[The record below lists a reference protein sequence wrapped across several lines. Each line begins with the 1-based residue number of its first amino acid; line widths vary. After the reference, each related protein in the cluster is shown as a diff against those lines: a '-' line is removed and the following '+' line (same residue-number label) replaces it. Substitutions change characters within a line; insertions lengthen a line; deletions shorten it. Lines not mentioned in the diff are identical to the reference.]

1 MTTEP
6 SMVVSMHSGG
16 LGSWAAGKRA
26 AARYGTERLVLLFAD
41 VGGDSLEPHTGEDDD
56 VYRFVAEGAADIGGQ
71 LVRVAEGRT
80 VWEVFHDRRAIGNT
94 RWSLCS
100 ATLKQEPVHRWLRD
114 NAPDDAL
121 VVVGIDWSED
131 RRLPAMERAYAP
143 RQVWAP
149 LTEPPYLDRDGLLA
163 ELAATGVAPPT
174 MYAEGYA
181 HANCGGFCVRAGQ
194 GQFVQLLETN
204 PQRYAYHEQQ
214 EESLRRHLDKD
225 VAVLRD
231 RRGGTTKP
239 LTLRA
244 LRERVEAKLDSVDR
258 EDIGGCGC
266 FVDGEPS

>member
-1 MTTEP
+1 
-6 SMVVSMHSGG
+6 MHSGG
-16 LGSWAAGKRA
+16 AGSWAAGRRA
-26 AARYGTERLVLLFAD
+26 AERYGTERLVLLFAD
-41 VGGDSLEPHTGEDDD
+41 VGGDSLHPHTGEDED
-56 VYRFVAEGAADIGGQ
+56 VYRFVVEGAASIGGE

-121 VVVGIDWSED
+121 VVVGIDWSEAH
-131 RRLPAMERAYAP
+131 RLPAMERAYAP

-149 LTEPPYLDRDGLLA
+149 LTEPPLLDREQVLEQLRAAGL
-163 ELAATGVAPPT
+163 EPPA
-174 MYAEGYA
+174 MYAAGFP

-194 GQFVQLLETN
+194 GQFLQLLEAN
-204 PQRYAYHEQQ
+204 PERYAFHEEQ
-214 EESLRRHLDKD
+214 EQALRDHLGKD

-239 LTLRA
+239 LTLRT
-244 LRERVEAKLDSVDR
+244 LRERAEASGEVDR
-258 EDIGGCGC
+258 DDIGGCGC
-266 FVDGEPS
+266 FVDEEPTP